1 MACKTNLWASADT
14 HGRFERFT
22 LENFLEQAKM
32 TKNDLVIICG
42 DFGGVWDRDK
52 SVIMQRFKRS
62 GTMEAVPL
70 RTLTGCACDNGSSI
84 RSALILQEQLTSQRG
99 RAGGEIESLV
109 SGGKSCGKNCGGPA
123 QLLRSVF
130 CHPISRSP
138 RIWNTGP
145 SKPTPL
151 GCRSKNFKIN
161 SVISTLIS
169 CSTGHPAYQG

>member
-22 LENFLEQAKM
+22 LENFPEQAKM
-32 TKNDLVIICG
+32 TRDNLVIICG

-109 SGGKSCGKNCGGPA
+109 SGGKSHGKTAAAQRSYCGLCSVTLFPGSPGSGIQNRLNLRRWDAA
-123 QLLRSVF
+123 QKT
-130 CHPISRSP
+130 SRS
-138 RIWNTGP
+138 TP
-145 SKPTPL
+145 SSP
-151 GCRSKNFKIN
+151 
-161 SVISTLIS
+161 
-169 CSTGHPAYQG
+169 H